1 MVHESGD
8 DDFISSLSGE
18 HSLFVKLPS
27 LFLSLFLTH
36 SHYLYCVS
44 AEASAEQL
52 DFVLQMVE
60 NDKDFYIR

>member
-1 MVHESGD
+1 MLSLVVFHRNNILGIQLVCKTSV
-8 DDFISSLSGE
+8 SLSNA
-18 HSLFVKLPS
+18 FT
-27 LFLSLFLTH
+27 LSEF
-36 SHYLYCVS
+36 CVS

>member
-1 MVHESGD
+1 MLSLVVFHRNNILGIQLVCKTS
-8 DDFISSLSGE
+8 FSLPPSLSNA
-18 HSLFVKLPS
+18 FT
-27 LFLSLFLTH
+27 LSEF
-36 SHYLYCVS
+36 CVS